1 MVEGAKL
8 QSSEGA
14 KIQNKLK
21 LINVTV
27 AAKEAHARAVA
38 QAVAALESASTT
50 ANESDAR
57 AVAALAYAIICASST
72 VARTVVVLL
81 RPQALYDVKSGR
93 RDRRITRMQ
102 A

>member
-38 QAVAALESASTT
+38 QAVAALESASTI
-50 ANESDAR
+50 
-57 AVAALAYAIICASST
+57 V
-72 VARTVVVLL
+72 
-81 RPQALYDVKSGR
+81 
-93 RDRRITRMQ
+93 
-102 A
+102 